1 MLSYALL
8 RRCIANENIDRG
20 VGLVEPKSLTLEL
33 PEGGFRLRTG
43 GVLKHID
50 VAYEECGAIRPAR
63 DNVIFIC
70 HALTG
75 DAHVA
80 GIRPGETK
88 PSGWWEGMVGPGR
101 AIDTRRYHVVCANV
115 LGGCSGTT
123 GPSSVNPETGKPYGS
138 TFPRYDFSD
147 AVDVYRMFLKQ
158 LGVSHLAALIG
169 GSYGGMQVMDWIT
182 RCPGEMDMACV
193 IASSASLNTQAL
205 AFDVVGRSAI
215 TDDPDWLKGDYY
227 EVGDGKGPKKGL
239 AAARQLAHITYLS
252 RELLQEKFQREV
264 QRNWLEESQE
274 LQDRRVRDFRTFF
287 QIESYL
293 GYQADK
299 FLKRFDAN
307 SYLHITRSMDL
318 FDAGARY
325 GSLDAACARVTCK
338 TLVVSLSGDVLFAE
352 WQSRDIVEALVR
364 NRKDVSYCHLDIGT
378 GHDAFLTHID
388 DLSRLVGGFLGTR
401 RPQVTPAQERQH
413 AAALAMVKE
422 GAHVIDIGCGDGT
435 LLNVLKK
442 NRHVT
447 GDGVEIDLTEFE
459 EAVAD
464 GNSLLWEDADEG
476 ISLVPDGHYDLAIC
490 SETLQ
495 VVRNPRGLLRE
506 ALRLADE
513 AIVSFPNFAAYRIR
527 LTLGLGGHLPV
538 SKQLPFQWYD
548 TPNIHLITL
557 KDFRSLCQKEGI
569 EILEIKAESRH
580 IIGKLLLALGFMNLG
595 ASRIIAR
602 IAKAKQP
609 VGA

>member
-1 MLSYALL
+1 VSDI
-8 RRCIANENIDRG
+8 RDKG
-20 VGLVEPKSLTLEL
+20 VGTVEPKTMALNL
-33 PEGGFRLRTG
+33 PEGGLRLRTG

-50 VAYEECGAIRPAR
+50 VAYEECGAIRPEL
-63 DNVIFIC
+63 DNVVFIC

-80 GIRPGETK
+80 GMRPGETK
-88 PSGWWEGMVGPGR
+88 PTGWWEGMVGPAR
-101 AIDTRRYHVVCANV
+101 AIDTNRFHVICANV

-123 GPSSVNPETGKPYGS
+123 GPSSVNPETNRPYGS
-138 TFPRYDFSD
+138 SFPQYNFRD

-158 LGVSHLAALIG
+158 RGVKKLAALVG
-169 GSYGGMQVMDWIT
+169 GSFGGMQVMDWIT
-182 RCPGEMDMACV
+182 RCPGETELACV

-205 AFDVVGRSAI
+205 AFDVVGRSSI
-215 TDDPDWLKGDYY
+215 TDDPDWHGGDYY
-227 EVGDGKGPKKGL
+227 EIGDGLGPKKGL

-252 RELLQEKFQREV
+252 RELLQEKFQRDL
-264 QRNWLEESQE
+264 QRPWLEEPQE
-274 LQDRRVRDFRTFF
+274 AQDARVRDFRTFF

-293 GYQADK
+293 GYQAEK
-299 FLKRFDAN
+299 FLRRFDAN

-318 FDAGARY
+318 FDAAEPY
-325 GSLDAACARVTCK
+325 GSLDGACARVDCK

-352 WQSRDIVEALVR
+352 WQSRDIVESLVR
-364 NRKDVSYCHLDIGT
+364 NDKDVTYCHLDIGT
-378 GHDAFLTHID
+378 GHDAFLTHIS
-388 DLSRLVGGFLGTR
+388 DLSRLVGGFLNNR
-401 RPQVTPAQERQH
+401 EVKVMKWQERRH
-413 AAALAMVKE
+413 AAVTSMVKE
-422 GAHVIDIGCGDGT
+422 NSRVIDIGCGDGT
-435 LLNVLKK
+435 LLNVLRKK
-442 NRHVT
+442 RNARGV
-447 GDGVEIDLTEFE
+447 GVEIEVSEFE

-476 ISLVPDGHYDLAIC
+476 ISLVPDKHFDMAIC

-495 VVRNPRGLLRE
+495 VVKNPRGLLNE

-527 LTLGLGGHLPV
+527 MTLGFGGHLPV

-557 KDFRSLCQKEGI
+557 KDFRTLCEREGI
-569 EILEIKAESRH
+569 EIKEIRAESRH
-580 IIGKLLLALGFMNLG
+580 PIGRLLLALGMKNLG

-602 IAKAKQP
+602 IARKSVSKEN
-609 VGA
+609 

>member
-1 MLSYALL
+1 MLK
-8 RRCIANENIDRG
+8 R
-20 VGLVEPKSLTLEL
+20 
-33 PEGGFRLRTG
+33 
-43 GVLKHID
+43 ID
-50 VAYEECGAIRPAR
+50 VAYEECGAIRPER

-101 AIDTRRYHVVCANV
+101 AINTDRYHVICANV

-123 GPSSVNPETGKPYGS
+123 GPSSINPDTGKPYGS
-138 TFPRYDFSD
+138 SFPRYDFSD
-147 AVDVYRMFLKQ
+147 AVDVYRMLLKQ
-158 LGVSHLAALIG
+158 LGVKHLAALIG

-182 RCPGEMDMACV
+182 RCPGETELACV

-215 TDDPDWLKGDYY
+215 TDDPDWHNGDYY
-227 EVGDGKGPKKGL
+227 GIGDGKGPKKGL
-239 AAARQLAHITYLS
+239 ASARQLAHITYLS
-252 RELLQEKFQREV
+252 RELLQEKFQREL
-264 QRNWLEESQE
+264 QRNWLEEPQE
-274 LQDRRVRDFRTFF
+274 CQDRRVRDFRTFF

-293 GYQADK
+293 GYQATK

-318 FDAGARY
+318 FDAAAPY

-352 WQSRDIVEALVR
+352 WQSRDIVEALIR
-364 NRKDVSYCHLDIGT
+364 NNKKVSYCHLEIGT

-388 DLSRLVGGFLGTR
+388 DLSRLVGGFLCTR
-401 RPQVTPAQERQH
+401 QPKVTPAQERQYG
-413 AAALAMVKE
+413 AVLSMVKD
-422 GAHVIDIGCGDGT
+422 GSHVIDIGCGDGT
-435 LLNVLKK
+435 LLNILRER
-442 NRHVT
+442 RHVT
-447 GDGVEIDLTEFE
+447 GDGVEIDVTEFE

-464 GNSLLWEDADEG
+464 GNTLLWEDADEG
-476 ISLVPDGHYDLAIC
+476 ISLVPDRHYDMAIC

-495 VVRNPRGLLRE
+495 VVQNPRGLLHE

-557 KDFRSLCQKEGI
+557 KDFRNLCEKEGI
-569 EILEIKAESRH
+569 EIREIRAESRH
-580 IIGKLLLALGFMNLG
+580 LTGRILLALGLKNLG

-602 IAKAKQP
+602 IARKRPSA
-609 VGA
+609 VSA

>member
-1 MLSYALL
+1 MMSEVVKDA
-8 RRCIANENIDRG
+8 G
-20 VGLVEPKSLTLEL
+20 VGVVEPKTLTLKL
-33 PEGGFRLRTG
+33 PEGGFKLRTG
-43 GVLKHID
+43 GVLKRID
-50 VAYEECGAIRPAR
+50 VAYEECGAVRPER

-101 AIDTRRYHVVCANV
+101 AINTDRYHVICANV

-123 GPSSVNPETGKPYGS
+123 GPSSINPDTGKAYGS
-138 TFPRYDFSD
+138 AFPRYDFSD
-147 AVDVYRMFLKQ
+147 AVDVYRMLLEQ
-158 LGVSHLAALIG
+158 LGVKHLVALIG

-182 RCPGEMDMACV
+182 RCPGETDLACV

-215 TDDPDWLKGDYY
+215 TDDPDWHRGDYY
-227 EVGDGKGPKKGL
+227 DVGDGMGPKKGL

-252 RELLQEKFQREV
+252 RELLQEKFQREL
-264 QRNWLEESQE
+264 QRSWLEEPPES
-274 LQDRRVRDFRTFF
+274 QDRRVRDFRTFF

-293 GYQADK
+293 GYQATK

-352 WQSRDIVEALVR
+352 WQSRDIVEALIR
-364 NRKDVSYCHLDIGT
+364 NNKEVSYCHLEIGT

-388 DLSRLVGGFLGTR
+388 DLSRLVGGFLCTR
-401 RPQVTPAQERQH
+401 QPQITPAQEKQH
-413 AAALAMVKE
+413 AAVLSMVKD

-435 LLNVLKK
+435 LLNVLRKK
-442 NRHVT
+442 RHAT
-447 GDGVEIDLTEFE
+447 GDGVEIDITEFE

-464 GNSLLWEDADEG
+464 GNTLLWEDADEG
-476 ISLVPDGHYDLAIC
+476 ISLVPDRHYDLAIC

-495 VVRNPRGLLRE
+495 VVQNPRGLLHE

-557 KDFRSLCQKEGI
+557 KDFRNLCDKEGI
-569 EILEIKAESRH
+569 EIREIKAESRH
-580 IIGKLLLALGFMNLG
+580 LIGKLLLALGFKNLG

-602 IAKAKQP
+602 IARK
-609 VGA
+609 GD